1 MIHSFFKLIIYF
13 LELRFIKILKA
24 VVVLFRFIFVLCFCL
39 LSSAQAND
47 INPIYSIETQ
57 PKPKISIVIDDLG
70 DNSIIARQLTELP
83 VNLTMAILPKTPH
96 AQKISNWAHQNGHEV
111 IMHLPM
117 EASSRPDL
125 LGPGAILSDMDQ
137 QQITDIILE
146 NARSIPHL
154 VGINNHMG
162 SLLTKDAEKMTWVMS
177 LAKTQN
183 WYFIDSKTS
192 EASVAEDIALENGLP
207 SLGRDI
213 FLDHHLESQK
223 NELPTIIEK
232 RMKKALKI
240 ARQTG
245 HVVVICHPYD
255 ETLEFFQKHLTTLEQ
270 EYDFVKASVLLGSDS
285 YQIASKKEISQSGN
299 FNR

>member
-1 MIHSFFKLIIYF
+1 M
-13 LELRFIKILKA
+13 
-24 VVVLFRFIFVLCFCL
+24 VVVLSRFIFIIFFSS
-39 LSSAQAND
+39 LSAVQAND
-47 INPIYSIETQ
+47 INPIYAAEDQ
-57 PKPKISIVIDDLG
+57 NKPKVSIVIDDLG
-70 DNSIIARQLTELP
+70 DNSIIAKKLAELP

-96 AQKISNWAHQNGHEV
+96 AQRISNWAHQNGHEV

-125 LGPGAILSDMDQ
+125 LGPGAIFSNMDQ
-137 QQITDIILE
+137 NQITDIILE

-162 SLLTKDAEKMTWVMS
+162 SLLTRDVEKMTWVMS

-183 WYFIDSKTS
+183 WYFLDSKTS
-192 EASVAEDIALENGLP
+192 ENSVAEDIALENGLP

-223 NELPTIIEK
+223 SELPQIIEM
-232 RMKKALKI
+232 RMKRALNI
-240 ARQTG
+240 ARQEG

-255 ETLEFFQKHLTTLEQ
+255 ETLEFFQKHLTTLE
-270 EYDFVKASVLLGSDS
+270 EKYDFVKASDLLSSDS
-285 YQIASKKEISQSGN
+285 YQIASQKQLPQSSN